1 MKQALWYR
9 QNLAEALPVEVLQ
22 APRNSMLAHLIW
34 KTPLSLT
41 LKESKTLVMV
51 L

>member
-1 MKQALWYR
+1 MKQAPWYR
-9 QNLAEALPVEVLQ
+9 QNLAEAGLWNYFRP
-22 APRNSMLAHLIW
+22 PRNSMLAHLIW
-34 KTPLSLT
+34 KIPLSLT